1 MLYVIYIYV
10 KTSLD
15 INIDKLITD
24 IYQHYYDVNTNSQN
38 ISDISDIK
46 YIKYNYNQKMLPLI

>member
-1 MLYVIYIYV
+1 MKSYNYIV

-15 INIDKLITD
+15 INIDELITD

-38 ISDISDIK
+38 ISNIK
-46 YIKYNYNQKMLPLI
+46 YIKYKYNQKNVTFNLI